1 MKCGKIELNGDD
13 KMNISQLINLLGR
26 QITEGD
32 VTDQERE
39 RQADIE
45 LRNKFQAPKKN
56 DSKEAQHKADS
67 QTNTKNKKDG
77 RPSAKMNP
85 KQLRD
90 KNSQGDDKE
99 FEEDDNPL
107 DIFQA
112 QITNNLTGGIEDEEE
127 SSDDSSDSDIPK
139 TPDQNTNIKEK
150 PFNFDFCKNF
160 DKFVKIVNSF
170 RATES
175 IRNDKV
181 VKQYWEK
188 LTLAEKQA
196 VYIFFDNLTRVS
208 DSEKDPNFKMPRTP
222 SQLGVK
228 ISPAGQQNQTQNAS
242 QHGKE
247 TSQKIAS
254 LAKPVADVTP
264 KKAQNPVSVQPITVG
279 ESANRYI
286 SIDKLLQ
293 EVK

>member
-1 MKCGKIELNGDD
+1 
-13 KMNISQLINLLGR
+13 MNISRLISLLGQ

-45 LRNKFQAPKKN
+45 VRNKFQAPKEPTK
-56 DSKEAQHKADS
+56 DSQKKADS
-67 QTNTKNKKDG
+67 KSQDKKND
-77 RPSAKMNP
+77 RPAAKMNP

-90 KNSQGDDKE
+90 KTSKQDDTE

-107 DIFQA
+107 DMFQA
-112 QITNNLTGGIEDEEE
+112 QINQAVTGDIGGDE
-127 SSDDSSDSDIPK
+127 SSEETETERKSNVDK
-139 TPDQNTNIKEK
+139 NTNIKEK
-150 PFNFDFCKNF
+150 PFNFEFCKNF

-175 IRNDKV
+175 IRNDKT

-188 LTLAEKQA
+188 LTLAEKQTI
-196 VYIFFDNLTRVS
+196 YIFFDNLTRVS
-208 DSEKDPNFKMPRTP
+208 DAEKNPNFKMPRTP
-222 SQLGVK
+222 AQLGVK
-228 ISPAGQQNQTQNAS
+228 ISPAGENNQSQNTNQIGQKPQQKVATP
-242 QHGKE
+242 
-247 TSQKIAS
+247 T
-254 LAKPVADVTP
+254 KPVADIT
-264 KKAQNPVSVQPITVG
+264 KKSQNPIAVQPITVG
-279 ESANRYI
+279 ESAKRYI

>member
-56 DSKEAQHKADS
+56 DSKEAQYKADA
-67 QTNTKNKKDG
+67 QTNAKNKKDN

-90 KNSQGDDKE
+90 KNAQGDDKE

-107 DIFQA
+107 DVFQA
-112 QITNNLTGGIEDEEE
+112 QITNNLTGGIEDEE
-127 SSDDSSDSDIPK
+127 STDDSNDSDTPK

-196 VYIFFDNLTRVS
+196 VYIFFDNLTHVS

-222 SQLGVK
+222 AQLGVK
-228 ISPAGQQNQTQNAS
+228 ISPAGQQNQTQNVS
-242 QHGKE
+242 QSGKE

-254 LAKPVADVTP
+254 PAKPVVDVAP

>member
-1 MKCGKIELNGDD
+1 
-13 KMNISQLINLLGR
+13 MNISQLISLLG
-26 QITEGD
+26 QQLKEGD
-32 VTDQERE
+32 VTDQEMEKR
-39 RQADIE
+39 ADVE
-45 LRNKFQAPKKN
+45 ARNKFQAPKDK
-56 DSKEAQHKADS
+56 DSKKKADD
-67 QTNTKNKKDG
+67 QAKNKKDD
-77 RPSAKMNP
+77 RPAAKMNP

-90 KNSQGDDKE
+90 KSSQQDDAE

-107 DIFQA
+107 DMFQS
-112 QITNNLTGGIEDEEE
+112 QINQAVTGDLGTDEEP
-127 SSDDSSDSDIPK
+127 SSGSDETVEKKAGIDK
-139 TPDQNTNIKEK
+139 NTNIKEK
-150 PFNFDFCKNF
+150 PFNFEFAKNF

-188 LTLAEKQA
+188 LTLAEKQTI
-196 VYIFFDNLTRVS
+196 YIFFDNLTKVS
-208 DSEKDPNFKMPRTP
+208 DSEKNPNFKMPRTP

-228 ISPAGQQNQTQNAS
+228 ISPAGQQNQTQNS
-242 QHGKE
+242 NQSGKE
-247 TSQKIAS
+247 TSQKTAS
-254 LAKPVADVTP
+254 SFKPVADVTP

>member
-1 MKCGKIELNGDD
+1 MKEKCGKIGLNGGD
-13 KMNISQLINLLGR
+13 KMNISQLISLLG
-26 QITEGD
+26 QQLKEGD
-32 VTDQERE
+32 VTDQEMEKR
-39 RQADIE
+39 ADIE
-45 LRNKFQAPKKN
+45 ARNKFQAPKDK
-56 DSKEAQHKADS
+56 DSKKKADD
-67 QTNTKNKKDG
+67 QAKNKKDD
-77 RPSAKMNP
+77 RPAAKMNP

-90 KNSQGDDKE
+90 KNSQQDDTE

-107 DIFQA
+107 DMFQA
-112 QITNNLTGGIEDEEE
+112 QINQAVTGDLGTDEEP
-127 SSDDSSDSDIPK
+127 SSGETTEKK
-139 TPDQNTNIKEK
+139 TGIDKNTNIKEK
-150 PFNFDFCKNF
+150 PFNFEFTKNF

-188 LTLAEKQA
+188 LTLAEKQTI
-196 VYIFFDNLTRVS
+196 YIFFDNLTKVS
-208 DSEKDPNFKMPRTP
+208 DSEKNPNFKMPRTP

-242 QHGKE
+242 QPGKE
-247 TSQKIAS
+247 KSQKTAS
-254 LAKPVADVTP
+254 PAKPVADVMP

>member
-1 MKCGKIELNGDD
+1 
-13 KMNISQLINLLGR
+13 MNISQLISLLG
-26 QITEGD
+26 QQLKEGD
-32 VTDQERE
+32 VTDQEMEKR
-39 RQADIE
+39 ADIE
-45 LRNKFQAPKKN
+45 ARNKFQAPKDK
-56 DSKEAQHKADS
+56 DSKKKADD
-67 QTNTKNKKDG
+67 QTKNKKDD
-77 RPSAKMNP
+77 RPAAKMNP

-90 KNSQGDDKE
+90 KSSQQDDTE

-107 DIFQA
+107 DMFQA
-112 QITNNLTGGIEDEEE
+112 QINQAVTGDLGTDEEADADE
-127 SSDDSSDSDIPK
+127 EAKEKK
-139 TPDQNTNIKEK
+139 TGIDKNTNIKEK
-150 PFNFDFCKNF
+150 PFNFEFAKNF

-175 IRNDKV
+175 IRNDKI

-188 LTLAEKQA
+188 LTLAEKQTI
-196 VYIFFDNLTRVS
+196 YIFFDNLTKVS
-208 DSEKDPNFKMPRTP
+208 DAEKDPNFKMPRTP

-228 ISPAGQQNQTQNAS
+228 ISPAGQQNQTQNTI
-242 QHGKE
+242 QPGKE
-247 TSQKIAS
+247 TSQKVAS
-254 LAKPVADVTP
+254 PAKPVVDVTP

>member
-1 MKCGKIELNGDD
+1 
-13 KMNISQLINLLGR
+13 MNISQLISLLGK

-32 VTDQERE
+32 ETDVERK
-39 RQADIE
+39 RMADIAV
-45 LRNKFQAPKKN
+45 RNKFQAPKKN
-56 DSKEAQHKADS
+56 DSKEAQKKADTQS
-67 QTNTKNKKDG
+67 KKDIKKND

-90 KNSQGDDKE
+90 KNSQMDNNE
-99 FEEDDNPL
+99 FEEEDNPL

-112 QITNNLTGGIEDEEE
+112 QISSALDTSTDIDTEEE
-127 SSDDSSDSDIPK
+127 NSTENTTK
-139 TPDQNTNIKEK
+139 TPDRNINIKEK
-150 PFNFDFCKNF
+150 PFNFEFAKNF

-196 VYIFFDNLTRVS
+196 IYIFFDNLTKVS

-222 SQLGVK
+222 SQLGLK
-228 ISPAGQQNQTQNAS
+228 ISPANHSQQNQIQNIS
-242 QHGKE
+242 QPGKE

-254 LAKPVADVTP
+254 STKPVVDVTP

>member
-1 MKCGKIELNGDD
+1 VKCGKIELNGDD

-56 DSKEAQHKADS
+56 DSKEAQYKADA
-67 QTNTKNKKDG
+67 QTNAKNKKDN

-90 KNSQGDDKE
+90 KNAQGDDKE

-107 DIFQA
+107 DVFQA
-112 QITNNLTGGIEDEEE
+112 QITNNLTGGIEDEE
-127 SSDDSSDSDIPK
+127 STDDSNDSDTPK

-196 VYIFFDNLTRVS
+196 VYIFFDNLTHVS

-222 SQLGVK
+222 AQLGVK
-228 ISPAGQQNQTQNAS
+228 ISPAGQQNQTQNVS
-242 QHGKE
+242 QSGKE

-254 LAKPVADVTP
+254 PAKPVVDVAP